1 MKTIGFLLS
10 FGSFHYYGCVPN
22 NQVYECSHLIGTV
35 YHSRNE
41 QMHRYSIIFFYGNF
55 GPNTTTFLLPAV
67 TYEVEV
73 RSTLNGVSA
82 AMGKLGA
89 SIGAYAY
96 EAIAKYV
103 GEDVVCILIFSK
115 EGCRLCILRA
125 SWL

>member
-1 MKTIGFLLS
+1 
-10 FGSFHYYGCVPN
+10 
-22 NQVYECSHLIGTV
+22 
-35 YHSRNE
+35 
-41 QMHRYSIIFFYGNF
+41 MHRYSIIFFYGNF

-103 GEDVVCILIFSK
+103 GEDVVYILIFSK